1 MTREEFKTSYL
12 PLSEALYRVARYLL
26 ESDADAQD
34 AVQDL
39 FIKLWDSRDSLD
51 AVQNPH
57 AYCVTLMRNL
67 CIDRIRRASKAR
79 KVELPES
86 ISSGPTPEKECIE
99 KERLTRV
106 MAIVESLPERQRRV
120 VRMRIFEEMSYEEIA
135 KATGMSNLT
144 LRVLLS
150 TARKKIKEQ
159 L

>member
-1 MTREEFKTSYL
+1 MTREEFNTSYL

-26 ESDADAQD
+26 ESDDDARD

-51 AVQNPH
+51 NVQNPR
-57 AYCVTLMRNL
+57 AYCITLMRNL

-86 ISSGPTPEKECIE
+86 LSGGETPEKECIDR
-99 KERLTRV
+99 ERLSRV
-106 MAIVESLPERQRRV
+106 MAIVESLPERQREV
-120 VRMRIFEEMSYEEIA
+120 VKMRIFEELSYEEISQ
-135 KATGMSNLT
+135 KTGMSNLT

-150 TARKKIKEQ
+150 TARKRIKEQ